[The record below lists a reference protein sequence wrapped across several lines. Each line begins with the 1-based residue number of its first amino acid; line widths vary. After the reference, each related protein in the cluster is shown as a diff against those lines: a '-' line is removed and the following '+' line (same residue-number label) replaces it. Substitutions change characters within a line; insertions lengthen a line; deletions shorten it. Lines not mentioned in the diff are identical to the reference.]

1 MVAKNP
7 QFPTVAATATAAK
20 QQQQLFSC
28 AKYHVLWRDRFHPL
42 PRELVR
48 PEDGVPVPIGPIG
61 KVLEDADG
69 ERVAEVG
76 SGVEDDAGAGAVEVG
91 RTELQKKEELYY
103 ISI

>member
-20 QQQQLFSC
+20 QQQQQQLFSC
-28 AKYHVLWRDRFHPL
+28 VKYHVLWRDRLDPL

-48 PEDGVPVPIGPIG
+48 PEDGVPVPIGPVG

-76 SGVEDDAGAGAVEVG
+76 PGVEDDAGAGAVEVG
-91 RTELQKKEELYY
+91 RTELH
-103 ISI
+103 